1 MLYIKEMTL
10 FVESAFKHGYDESD
24 FYEIVES
31 MPLKLRSK
39 QGLAGIFELYGR
51 NFAGDY
57 MHVAYRMEGER
68 CTVFHMRRMTDRERQ
83 MYRRHR

>member
-1 MLYIKEMTL
+1 MTL
-10 FVESAFKHGYDESD
+10 FVESAFKHGYH
-24 FYEIVES
+24 EIVES

-39 QGLAGIFELYGR
+39 RGLAGIFELYGR
-51 NFAGDY
+51 NFAGY
-57 MHVAYRMEGER
+57 YVHVAYRKEGER